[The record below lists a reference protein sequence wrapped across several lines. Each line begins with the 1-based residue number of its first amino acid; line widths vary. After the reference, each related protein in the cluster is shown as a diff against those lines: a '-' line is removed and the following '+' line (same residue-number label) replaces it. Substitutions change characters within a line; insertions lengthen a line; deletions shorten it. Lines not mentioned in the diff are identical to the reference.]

1 MEGTTTRRPHA
12 AWVRLNPG
20 GAILKEK
27 AETTRIFSLCFLV
40 LGLLTAAPAAA
51 QTLIGT
57 VDAGTTP
64 IAAAAN
70 IATNKTY
77 IANYGSNNVT
87 VIDGLTLQTSTVAA
101 GQSPYDI
108 RVNPLTNK
116 VYVSNFCGND
126 PTCQSPGTVTVIDGA
141 TNNTITVNVGAAPYQ
156 AAINTVTNKIYV
168 ANSGGNTVTVIDGAT
183 NNTTSV
189 NVGNG
194 PSGLAVNPVT
204 NMVYVP
210 NFADNTITVI
220 NGATLATTVIQ
231 ANGYPVE
238 AAVNYITNQI
248 YVVNSTGNTVT
259 VIDGAT
265 NNTSTVNTD
274 LNPAWVAVNQV
285 TNQIYVANSGSNTV
299 TVIDG
304 TTLNATN
311 VTVGNSPSA
320 VVVDPVT
327 NNAYVTNFADG
338 TMSRIN
344 GANNN
349 VTTIAAGNADDD
361 LDLNV
366 TTNRM
371 FVTNENDNTV
381 SVFAGAN
388 SAPLQFVTT
397 TPCRLVDT
405 RPSHGGSGP
414 IPGGTTE
421 SFVLPQQGTCGS
433 DIPAGAAAYS
443 LNVTAI
449 PNGPLGYLTAWP
461 TGEDRPLVSLMNSDG
476 RFKANAAIIPIGY
489 QGAVS
494 VYVTNTTNILIDIDG
509 YFTAPGGQTLQFYPL
524 TPCRVL
530 DTRNPNGSLGG
541 PFLNQ
546 GQERDFPV
554 LESTCIPRGTTPLA
568 YSFNVTV
575 VPFPSGQELGYL
587 TVWPQGQPKP
597 VVSTLNNPTGTIV
610 ANGAIVPAGTG
621 GGIAV
626 YPDETTQ
633 LVVDINGYFAAPQS
647 GGLSLYP
654 VAPCRVFDSRKV
666 GNGQPFNGTLSPPID
681 VANSVCEPPS
691 VAQGYVFN
699 ATVVPSGMLGYLTL
713 WPDGSNKPLASTL
726 NANDGA
732 VTSNIAIL
740 PSGPNGKTDAF
751 ASGYTQLIVDISS
764 YFAP

>member
-1 MEGTTTRRPHA
+1 MAGTTTRRPHA
-12 AWVRLNPG
+12 AWVRWNPG
-20 GAILKEK
+20 GATLTKK
-27 AETTRIFSLCFLV
+27 AETTRIFPLCILV
-40 LGLLTAAPAAA
+40 LGLLAAAPAAA

-57 VDAGTTP
+57 VNVGSTP

-77 IANYGSNNVT
+77 VANYGSNNVT

-101 GQSPYDI
+101 GQFPYDI

-116 VYVSNFCGND
+116 IYVSNFCGND
-126 PTCQSPGTVTVIDGA
+126 STCQSAGTVTVIDGA
-141 TNNTITVNVGAAPYQ
+141 TNNTATVNVGFAPY
-156 AAINTVTNKIYV
+156 AAAVNTVTNKIYV

-183 NNTTSV
+183 NSTTNV

-204 NMVYVP
+204 NMIYVP

-220 NGATLATTVIQ
+220 NGATLATAAIQ
-231 ANGYPVE
+231 AGGYPVE
-238 AAVNYITNQI
+238 AAVNYVTNQI
-248 YVVNSTGNTVT
+248 YVVNNTGNTVT

-265 NNTSTVNTD
+265 NSTSTVNTD

-285 TNQIYVANSGSNTV
+285 TNQIYVANFGSDTV

-304 TTLNATN
+304 ATMNTTN

-344 GANNN
+344 GANNH

-361 LDLNV
+361 LDMNV
-366 TTNRM
+366 ITNRM

-381 SVFAGAN
+381 SVIAGAN
-388 SAPLQFVTT
+388 AAPLQFVAT

-405 RPSHGGSGP
+405 RPSKGGSGP
-414 IPGGTTE
+414 IPGGTSE
-421 SFVLPQQGTCGS
+421 SFVLPQEGTCGS
-433 DIPAGAAAYS
+433 GIPSGAAAYS

-494 VYVTNTTNILIDIDG
+494 VYVTNTTNVLIDIDG
-509 YFTAPGGQTLQFYPL
+509 YFTAPGAQTLQFYPL
-524 TPCRVL
+524 TPCRVI
-530 DTRNPNGSLGG
+530 DTRNANGNLGG
-541 PFLNQ
+541 PFLNRA
-546 GQERDFPV
+546 QERDFPV
-554 LESTCIPRGTTPLA
+554 LESSCIPHGVTPLA

-575 VPFPSGQELGYL
+575 VPYPSGQQLGYL
-587 TVWPQGQPKP
+587 TVWPQGETQP

-610 ANGAIVPAGTG
+610 ANGAVVPAGTG

-626 YPDETTQ
+626 YPDQTTQ
-633 LVVDINGYFAAPQS
+633 LVMDINGYFAAPQS

-654 VAPCRVFDSRKV
+654 VAPCRVLDTRKV

-681 VANSVCEPPS
+681 VADSVCEPPS
-691 VAQGYVFN
+691 AAQGYVFN
-699 ATVVPSGMLGYLTL
+699 ATVVPSGVLGYLTL
-713 WPDGSNKPLASTL
+713 WPDGANKPLASTL

-740 PSGPNGKTDAF
+740 PSLNGKTDAF